1 MKLGSILST
10 LLTIGVLGG
19 GGWLVYDRYIKVEV
33 PKIEYRSEVVARGRV
48 TATVTASGTLSPL
61 KTVQVGS
68 QVSGRIVELFADFN
82 SEVKKGDVIARIDP
96 SLLESDKAR
105 SRANLQSARASLTKA
120 NADRDNAKL
129 IYERTKQLV
138 KDGVAA
144 QQEVEA
150 AFTAYTSAKANAEAA
165 GAAVAVANAAIE
177 TADTNLLY
185 TTIVSPI
192 DGVVISR
199 DVSVGQTV
207 AASLSA
213 PTLFTIAEDLKAME
227 VHTSVAESDIGQLV
241 PDMKVSFTV
250 DAYPTDRFRGTVFQI
265 RNSATTLQNVV
276 TYDAVVRVE
285 NDELKLRP
293 GMTASATFIV
303 EDRRDALLV
312 PNAALRFTPSDP
324 KIAALAPVRAEGRG
338 GRRRE
343 VADDEAAPGPHTPPA
358 ETKAA
363 AGEAREVLADTKV
376 AEGERKPGEHAARKG
391 SGAGAEAA
399 GAGKGAKGAEAAGAS
414 KGGEAAE
421 ASKGAEAAGAGAGEE
436 AKADKRKWGGGGGG
450 SRKPSLER
458 TVWILKD
465 GQPAPVTI
473 TIGISDG
480 SFTEVVGGELKE
492 GDAIITGASGGEAAA
507 ARTSSSPF
515 NQGGAKGGAKGMGG
529 GGGRRGGF

>member
-120 NADRDNAKL
+120 NADRDNARL
-129 IYERTKQLV
+129 IYERTRQLV

-150 AFTAYTSAKANAEAA
+150 ALTAYTSAKANAEAA

-199 DVSVGQTV
+199 DVSLGQTV

-343 VADDEAAPGPHTPPA
+343 VADDEATPGPDTPPA

-363 AGEAREVLADTKV
+363 AGEARAAGETKA
-376 AEGERKPGEHAARKG
+376 AEASKGAEAAEASK
-391 SGAGAEAA
+391 GAEAA
-399 GAGKGAKGAEAAGAS
+399 GAGKGAKGAEAVA
-414 KGGEAAE
+414 
-421 ASKGAEAAGAGAGEE
+421 ASKGAEAAGAGAEAAGAGTGEE
-436 AKADKRKWGGGGGG
+436 AKAGKRKWGGGG

-480 SFTEVVGGELKE
+480 SFTEVVSGELKE
-492 GDAIITGASGGEAAA
+492 GDTVITGASGGEAAA

-529 GGGRRGGF
+529 GGRRGGF